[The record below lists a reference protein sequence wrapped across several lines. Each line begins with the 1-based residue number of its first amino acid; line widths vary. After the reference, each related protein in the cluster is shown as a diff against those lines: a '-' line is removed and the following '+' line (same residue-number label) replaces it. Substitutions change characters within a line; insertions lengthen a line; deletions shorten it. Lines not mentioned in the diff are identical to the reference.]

1 MTSLPIDQVNLA
13 AVSKLAGILQLMSDG
28 PGKEKLSP
36 GSGKVSAASPAEE
49 SLASLAGEHVVMPA
63 RGLVAAHHAQLQA
76 PGHLLL
82 PLGQLLGLRV
92 TVGSITLHF
101 GESVCVFCDNNR
113 FLAGHDWMSLLRE
126 CLRRRREGLIV

>member
-1 MTSLPIDQVNLA
+1 
-13 AVSKLAGILQLMSDG
+13 MSDG
-28 PGKEKLSP
+28 PENEKLSA
-36 GSGKVSAASPAEE
+36 GSGDNDEADSPAEE
-49 SLASLAGEHVVMPA
+49 PLASLAGEDVVMPA

-82 PLGQLLGLRV
+82 PLGQLPGLRV
-92 TVGSITLHF
+92 TVGNVTLHF

-126 CLRRRREGLIV
+126 CLRRRRKGLIV

>member
-1 MTSLPIDQVNLA
+1 MTSLPIDQVNLT

-28 PGKEKLSP
+28 PEEEKLSS
-36 GSGKVSAASPAEE
+36 GSGKVYADSPAEE
-49 SLASLAGEHVVMPA
+49 SLASLAGEDVVMPA

-82 PLGQLLGLRV
+82 PLGQLPGLRV
-92 TVGSITLHF
+92 TVGNVTLHF

-113 FLAGHDWMSLLRE
+113 FLAGHDRMRLLRE
-126 CLRRRREGLIV
+126 CLRRRRKVLIV